1 MSVCLSAVW
10 LNVLPFL
17 NYLIY
22 FLYNRDITTSNPHIG
37 ALAFII
43 YTTYLNSFQKKMH
56 YFFDHNIDHVLVE
69 IFIRYNIMKNLGR
82 QSIRIHRLLFWKHL
96 TIGWPCKNA
105 FMEYISLNLLNKQYK
120 TIFLLVSLDLESLK
134 SCRLVSKQWS
144 HFIRYARLHRV
155 FPYSVRVCDI
165 EQR

>member
-1 MSVCLSAVW
+1 MSVCSSVVW
-10 LNVLPFL
+10 LNVLPV
-17 NYLIY
+17 LIY
-22 FLYNRDITTSNPHIG
+22 LFNNRDITTSNPHIG
-37 ALAFII
+37 TLLAYMI

-105 FMEYISLNLLNKQYK
+105 FMEYISLNFLNKQYK
-120 TIFLLVSLDLESLK
+120 TIFCWLVWILK
-134 SCRLVSKQWS
+134 VS
-144 HFIRYARLHRV
+144 RV
-155 FPYSVRVCDI
+155 VALSRNNGATSSGTRVCT
-165 EQR
+165 EFSLTRCAFVT